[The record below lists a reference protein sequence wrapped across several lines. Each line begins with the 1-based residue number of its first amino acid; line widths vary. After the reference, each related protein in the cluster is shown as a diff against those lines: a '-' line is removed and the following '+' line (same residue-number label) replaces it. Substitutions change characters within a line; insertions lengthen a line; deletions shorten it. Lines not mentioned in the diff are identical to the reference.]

1 MSFENM
7 DYKCYRDA
15 IALYGEEGEFHAWL
29 GWSRFQANPRDPT
42 AVDEALLS
50 LEKAISLNPRVDKSW
65 LFLGYI
71 YKATGRPD
79 KAEKQFEK
87 AIQANPDCTE
97 ALRELRLL
105 GKGKR

>member
-1 MSFENM
+1 M
-7 DYKCYRDA
+7 
-15 IALYGEEGEFHAWL
+15 ALYPEEGEFHAYL
-29 GWSRFQANPRDPT
+29 GWALFQTSPREEAEAENAMDHIET
-42 AVDEALLS
+42 A
-50 LEKAISLNPRVDKSW
+50 IRLNPRLDKSY

-87 AIQANPDCTE
+87 AIQCNPDCVE
-97 ALRELRLL
+97 ALRELRIL